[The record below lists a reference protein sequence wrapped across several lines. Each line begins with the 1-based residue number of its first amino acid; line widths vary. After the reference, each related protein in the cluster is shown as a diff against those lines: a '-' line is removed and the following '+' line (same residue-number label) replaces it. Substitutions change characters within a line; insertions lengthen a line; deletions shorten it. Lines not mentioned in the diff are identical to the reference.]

1 MQGNYPKIFWW
12 LKLETYVGCLVFLI
26 VPSFLSGCAT
36 DIKIKP
42 ASFVEES
49 SQPEEPTVK
58 RFEDGRQGFMITEV
72 PQMNETSR
80 RDFDRAVVLLKD
92 EEYEQAME
100 LLENVIEQSPG
111 VTAPYINMAI
121 ACRRLGNLEQAEEHL
136 KTALDL
142 FPGHPVACN
151 VYGLLC
157 RQSGRFSEARAIYE
171 QALTL
176 FPEYYPVHRNL
187 GILCDLY
194 LNDPACALE
203 HYEIYSRA
211 RPEEK
216 QVTLWIA
223 DLRARLAR
231 N

>member
-1 MQGNYPKIFWW
+1 M
-12 LKLETYVGCLVFLI
+12 
-26 VPSFLSGCAT
+26 
-36 DIKIKP
+36 
-42 ASFVEES
+42 
-49 SQPEEPTVK
+49 VK
-58 RFEDGRQGFMITEV
+58 RFEDGRQGFVITEV
-72 PQMNETSR
+72 SHMDEASR

-92 EEYEQAME
+92 EENKQAME
-100 LLENVIEQSPG
+100 LLAKVIEQSPG

-121 ACRRLGNLEQAEEHL
+121 ACRRLGKPEQAEEHL

-151 VYGLLC
+151 EYGLLC
-157 RQSGRFSEARAIYE
+157 RQTGRFSEARAIYE

-194 LNDPACALE
+194 LDDPACALT
-203 HYEIYSRA
+203 HYEIYSQA
-211 RPEEK
+211 RPEDK

-223 DLRARLAR
+223 DLRARLGR

>member
-1 MQGNYPKIFWW
+1 MPDLYYKIFQWW
-12 LKLETYVGCLVFLI
+12 KTQTYIGVVVFLM
-26 VPSFLSGCAT
+26 VTSFLCGCAT
-36 DIKIKP
+36 EVKIRP
-42 ASFVEES
+42 APAVEES
-49 SQPEEPTVK
+49 TLPEGPMVK

-72 PQMNETSR
+72 PHMDEASR
-80 RDFDRAVVLLKD
+80 RDFDRAVALLKD
-92 EEYEQAME
+92 EENKQAME

-121 ACRRLGNLEQAEEHL
+121 ACRRLGKLEQAEEHL
-136 KTALDL
+136 KTALVL

-151 VYGLLC
+151 EYGLLC

-194 LNDPACALE
+194 LDDPACALT

-211 RPEEK
+211 RPEDK
-216 QVTLWIA
+216 KVILWIA
-223 DLRARLAR
+223 DLRARLGW